1 MKASFAV
8 IFVCVAATIA
18 LALGSVPLNL
28 EPGMVPLQFRSSA
41 NLDEMNEFN
50 RF

>member
-18 LALGSVPLNL
+18 LALGSVTLNL
-28 EPGMVPLQFRSSA
+28 EPGMVRTLLHPSFSSPSPLRR
-41 NLDEMNEFN
+41 DE
-50 RF
+50 